1 MFYFSCL
8 PLEELFYFCPRDC
21 IVQLEDTGTVEK
33 KCRWDLSFLVNQ
45 VNLVVFPQEQ
55 IKIKDVLTC
64 LKTKGRNIFT
74 FHDDGSEHSLK
85 SVRDSKFHF
94 EKQNMFMIL
103 LLGEYLAS
111 ICM

>member
-1 MFYFSCL
+1 MGLKFFGKSSQFSSL
-8 PLEELFYFCPRDC
+8 SPRA
-21 IVQLEDTGTVEK
+21 
-33 KCRWDLSFLVNQ
+33 NQ
-45 VNLVVFPQEQ
+45 NKRCFNLL
-55 IKIKDVLTC
+55 K